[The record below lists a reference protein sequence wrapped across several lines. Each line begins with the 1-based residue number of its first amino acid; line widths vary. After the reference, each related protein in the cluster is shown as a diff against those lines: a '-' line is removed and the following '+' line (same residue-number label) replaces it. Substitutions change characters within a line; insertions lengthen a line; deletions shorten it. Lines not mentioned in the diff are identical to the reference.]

1 MTQSQVK
8 ELISGHLES
17 LVKNVD
23 RIETIMVLKHARQ
36 MLKTLMNQQIPD
48 SDHSVYLGT
57 IDDLLKRLEQK
68 EQL

>member
-1 MTQSQVK
+1 MTQSQ
-8 ELISGHLES
+8 
-17 LVKNVD
+17 VKNVD